1 MYANDIL
8 RHHCENA
15 TGTLLK
21 CVEENT
27 FGLNETIHSAHLW
40 HSKDKTTPL
49 AGSKVWKTHLTSMQF
64 GRGYT
69 MRFDWNSSADYD
81 QVYLL
86 LNQSL
91 EYTIFIHDHNYFLV
105 SRNPLAMPTL
115 YVTFNPNQTFSHY
128 ERLLVTEHQLLE
140 NCEPDPGY
148 SFQACVQQVPPYRPI
163 KMAFNIKVVH
173 YQSLERRLGCN
184 LPWSESISNKEGQK
198 CETFQSYRLVWRIFL
213 FNQR

>member
-1 MYANDIL
+1 MPGMYANDIL

-49 AGSKVWKTHLTSMQF
+49 AGSKVWKTHLTSMEF

-148 SFQACVQQVPPYRPI
+148 SFQACVQQVPADQSRQHY
-163 KMAFNIKVVH
+163 KGCSMFVH
-173 YQSLERRLGCN
+173 YQSLERRVGCN
-184 LPWSESISNKEGQK
+184 LPWSESISNKEGIM
-198 CETFQSYRLVWRIFL
+198 CETFQSYRLI
-213 FNQR
+213 

>member
-1 MYANDIL
+1 MPGMYANDIL

-140 NCEPDPGY
+140 NCEPEPGY
-148 SFQACVQQVPPYRPI
+148 SFQACVQQVPPDRPI
-163 KMAFNIKVVH
+163 KTT
-173 YQSLERRLGCN
+173 L
-184 LPWSESISNKEGQK
+184 
-198 CETFQSYRLVWRIFL
+198 
-213 FNQR
+213 

>member
-1 MYANDIL
+1 MPGMYANDIL

-105 SRNPLAMPTL
+105 SNANPL
-115 YVTFNPNQTFSHY
+115 
-128 ERLLVTEHQLLE
+128 
-140 NCEPDPGY
+140 
-148 SFQACVQQVPPYRPI
+148 
-163 KMAFNIKVVH
+163 
-173 YQSLERRLGCN
+173 
-184 LPWSESISNKEGQK
+184 
-198 CETFQSYRLVWRIFL
+198 
-213 FNQR
+213 